1 MANTLKVWMAPNTVT
16 PDPKDKIFILETTG
30 KADINKIYEEMR
42 AEDTGLRPETIVHV
56 VTLFERVCAR
66 LLMNGWQLNTGLFYA
81 VPRLLGLAED
91 GRWNPEKNSIY
102 VAFTQN
108 KVIREE
114 SAKTSIAILGE
125 KADVMYIIGTEDRK
139 TGLKDG
145 TMTPG
150 RNFFV
155 RGANLKV
162 VGTNEAIGVTLTGED
177 KAVIKLD
184 ADQITTNNPSELIL
198 LLPSDLKNGKYE
210 LTVTTQYSGRT
221 LLKEPRSASVEV
233 HVGESGGE
241 GGGDRPEIE

>member
-56 VTLFERVCAR
+56 VTLFERICAR

-108 KVIREE
+108 KVVREE

-125 KADVMYIIGTEDRK
+125 KADVMYIIGTEDRLK
-139 TGLKDG
+139 LSHNLVGRISFRQSGLQ
-145 TMTPG
+145 
-150 RNFFV
+150 
-155 RGANLKV
+155 
-162 VGTNEAIGVTLTGED
+162 
-177 KAVIKLD
+177 
-184 ADQITTNNPSELIL
+184 AD
-198 LLPSDLKNGKYE
+198 
-210 LTVTTQYSGRT
+210 
-221 LLKEPRSASVEV
+221 RSTSQ
-233 HVGESGGE
+233 
-241 GGGDRPEIE
+241 DRHGLHIPEKQGSCD

>member
-1 MANTLKVWMAPNTVT
+1 
-16 PDPKDKIFILETTG
+16 
-30 KADINKIYEEMR
+30 
-42 AEDTGLRPETIVHV
+42 
-56 VTLFERVCAR
+56 
-66 LLMNGWQLNTGLFYA
+66 
-81 VPRLLGLAED
+81 
-91 GRWNPEKNSIY
+91 
-102 VAFTQN
+102 
-108 KVIREE
+108 
-114 SAKTSIAILGE
+114 
-125 KADVMYIIGTEDRK
+125 
-139 TGLKDG
+139 
-145 TMTPG
+145 MTPG

-233 HVGESGGE
+233 HVGESGG

>member
-56 VTLFERVCAR
+56 VTLFERICAR

-108 KVIREE
+108 KVVREE

-145 TMTPG
+145 
-150 RNFFV
+150 
-155 RGANLKV
+155 
-162 VGTNEAIGVTLTGED
+162 
-177 KAVIKLD
+177 
-184 ADQITTNNPSELIL
+184 
-198 LLPSDLKNGKYE
+198 KYE

-221 LLKEPRSASVEV
+221 LLKAPRSASVEV
-233 HVGESGGE
+233 HVGESGG